1 MAHAQTSF
9 VVHLD
14 SAQEVPPT
22 SSTAGGSG
30 TLTLNADNTVTYD
43 ISYSGLAADF
53 LAAHIHGPAAV
64 GANAGVMVPF
74 ANPASPITGSA
85 TLTDAQAAA
94 LTAGQTYVNIHSSA
108 HPPGEI
114 RGQITQGM

>member
-1 MAHAQTSF
+1 MKKTAFRAFLLCASLDLAHAQTSF

-30 TLTLNADNTVTYD
+30 TLTLYADNTVTYD

-53 LAAHIHGPAAV
+53 LGAHIHWPA
-64 GANAGVMVPF
+64 GSLHTRTGIRPLSEGFNRP
-74 ANPASPITGSA
+74 PIRAFSGDT
-85 TLTDAQAAA
+85 
-94 LTAGQTYVNIHSSA
+94 
-108 HPPGEI
+108 
-114 RGQITQGM
+114 RGKC

>member
-1 MAHAQTSF
+1 MKKTAFRAFLLCASLDLAHAQTSF

-53 LAAHIHGPAAV
+53 LAAHIHRPAGPRPKTPRNLPFSDFSTHTPPRPV
-64 GANAGVMVPF
+64 PGA
-74 ANPASPITGSA
+74 TG
-85 TLTDAQAAA
+85 A
-94 LTAGQTYVNIHSSA
+94 LTGA
-108 HPPGEI
+108 HAA
-114 RGQITQGM
+114 